1 MIEKLVT
8 SLEVSRKLKALG
20 IIQESCFY
28 WVGLRDEEDG
38 LCLNEYYSLV
48 QKEGIFKKQTSLL
61 NSGITD
67 TRLILDSVSAFTVTE
82 LGAMLSRDIHHTVP
96 DDSAGLLLRLL
107 LRLIDGIKKDHQLND
122 CDFKEVVEGWN
133 ENLKKWRD
141 K

>member
-1 MIEKLVT
+1 MKSQIEKDIENPVEKLVT
-8 SLEVSRKLKALG
+8 SLEVSRKLKDLG

-28 WVGLRDEEDG
+28 WYLWSDKTKIINYSEMEMLSGS
-38 LCLNEYYSLV
+38 NE
-48 QKEGIFKKQTSLL
+48 I
-61 NSGITD
+61 I
-67 TRLILDSVSAFTVTE
+67 SAFTVTE

>member
-82 LGAMLSRDIHHTVP
+82 LGAMMDNGMIFEGISNVCAPP
-96 DDSAGLLLRLL
+96 DTFANV
-107 LRLIDGIKKDHQLND
+107 IIKGSQYLVFDWLNQ
-122 CDFKEVVEGWN
+122 
-133 ENLKKWRD
+133 NLKEWRD